1 MLVLQR
7 SASPNGL
14 SCGMHKHGISAFE
27 SRCVIAKLWTRYIP
41 QSIQGRDFS
50 ALLGFLTPIRGSTSN
65 GGAPAGTP
73 PPVSDLPARSYE
85 EAATFQR

>member
-27 SRCVIAKLWTRYIP
+27 STCVIAKLWTRYIP

-50 ALLGFLTPIRGSTSN
+50 ALFRVPGRRFWGSTSN

-73 PPVSDLPARSYE
+73 PPVSDLPGKKL
-85 EAATFQR
+85 

>member
-7 SASPNGL
+7 SASPNGP

-27 SRCVIAKLWTRYIP
+27 STCVIAKLWTRYIP

-50 ALLGFLTPIRGSTSN
+50 AL
-65 GGAPAGTP
+65 
-73 PPVSDLPARSYE
+73 
-85 EAATFQR
+85 

>member
-27 SRCVIAKLWTRYIP
+27 STCVIAKLWTSYIP

-50 ALLGFLTPIRGSTSN
+50 AL
-65 GGAPAGTP
+65 
-73 PPVSDLPARSYE
+73 
-85 EAATFQR
+85 